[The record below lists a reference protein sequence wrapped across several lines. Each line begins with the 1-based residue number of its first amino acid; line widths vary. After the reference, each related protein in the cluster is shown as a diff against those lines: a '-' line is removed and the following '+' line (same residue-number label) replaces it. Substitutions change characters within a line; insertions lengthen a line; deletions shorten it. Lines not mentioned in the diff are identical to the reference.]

1 MFPVVRVILEN
12 AAIVTAAASQE
23 ELMLLI
29 ELIAIAADTTFMYVS
44 MKEREISQNQFLT
57 IAKLQ

>member
-44 MKEREISQNQFLT
+44 MK
-57 IAKLQ
+57 